1 MPSPFQSEAV
11 GDIFGALA
19 KAQKT
24 IQNPAK
30 NAKNSHF
37 KNTYTTLDEGLNVV
51 REALSAVDICVFQR
65 TYLTDN
71 LLMLETV
78 LGHISN
84 QWLSSHYPVI
94 AVPYKPQ
101 DGLAA
106 LTYARRGA
114 LFAAVGIAGEDDDG
128 NTANKA
134 TTINTSA
141 SEKNAKESEAIL
153 HAMTESLHACQ
164 SDEDLAVWAVSNK
177 GNKAKMT
184 LADQAFIVR
193 EYKDVQKRI
202 TAAETGENNG

>member
-1 MPSPFQSEAV
+1 MASPFQSETV
-11 GDIFGALA
+11 GAIFGALSE
-19 KAQKT
+19 AQKT

-51 REALSAVDICVFQR
+51 RDALSAVGLCVFQR
-65 TYLTDN
+65 TYLTDT

-78 LGHISN
+78 IGHTSGE
-84 QWLSSHYPVI
+84 WLASHYPVI

-134 TTINTSA
+134 TTITTSNA
-141 SEKNAKESEAIL
+141 SNEESAKLLA
-153 HAMTESLHACQ
+153 AMM
-164 SDEDLAVWAVSNK
+164 EDLRKCKTSDDIAIWTVTNK
-177 GNKAKMT
+177 ENKSKLT
-184 LADQAFIVR
+184 LSDQALIVR
-193 EYKDVQKRI
+193 EYKTIHKQIIEEAK
-202 TAAETGENNG
+202 GENNG

>member
-1 MPSPFQSEAV
+1 MPSPFQSEVV

-51 REALSAVDICVFQR
+51 RDALSAVDICVFQR
-65 TYLTDN
+65 TYLTDT

-78 LGHISN
+78 LGHVSG
-84 QWLSSHYPVI
+84 QWLASHYPVI

-128 NTANKA
+128 NTANKV
-134 TTINTSA
+134 TTISTGKDNSESSA
-141 SEKNAKESEAIL
+141 LLAT
-153 HAMTESLHACQ
+153 MTEDLHKCKT
-164 SDEDLAVWAVSNK
+164 SDDLAIWTVSNK
-177 GNKAKMT
+177 PNKVKLT
-184 LADQAFIVR
+184 LTDQATIVR
-193 EYKDVQKRI
+193 EYKLIEKHINDSAK
-202 TAAETGENNG
+202 GDNNG